1 MLTIDS
7 AIENIINNTVNVP
20 LNEALTR
27 NDNTMLKLSFAPPW
41 ISQEEVKIKNFILT
55 LNSKRSIAIKP
66 SVEIIDKT
74 LQSRYEN

>member
-27 NDNTMLKLSFAPPW
+27 NDNTMLKLSFAPP
-41 ISQEEVKIKNFILT
+41 
-55 LNSKRSIAIKP
+55 
-66 SVEIIDKT
+66 
-74 LQSRYEN
+74 